1 MTAELIVYKPV
12 QVDKKKIKVNQL
24 KKLGYKLGDKQIPL
38 GKKPY
43 RYGIL
48 EVFNEDNKKE
58 VGFCYL
64 FLTREMAGVI
74 LPQPFHFYKLHQIKN
89 LRTFLTEQG
98 INE

>member
-1 MTAELIVYKPV
+1 MTEELTIYKPV
-12 QVDKKKIKVNQL
+12 PVNKKIKVTQL
-24 KKLGYKLGDKQIPL
+24 KKLGYRLGDTQIPL

-48 EVFNEDNKKE
+48 EVHNDDNKRE

-64 FLTREMAGVI
+64 FITREMAGII

-89 LRTFLTEQG
+89 LTSFLREQG
-98 INE
+98 IDE